1 LHQKHKQGPALFV
14 AIVSVVTLAGCVAGP
29 PVSEWTSPSPGS
41 ENTAP
46 VSPTSEPA
54 STVSLVRGT
63 TTLKTLFV
71 GDSLTA
77 GLYASAADRGFRPL
91 MVQAL
96 EANGPVTQD
105 QGFQVDATTSE
116 VRQVASVGTDQDL
129 AIVQLGTNDVN
140 ATPLPTFEAD
150 YEETLSAIRE
160 SSHEVVFVCAGVWRG
175 ADEAA
180 PYDDVI
186 QSVCAAEGGAFR
198 PMSDLFEVD
207 ANRGPAGRVAEG
219 GVGDNFHPND
229 AGYSAIAQ
237 RLLGAI
243 TQS

>member
-1 LHQKHKQGPALFV
+1 MHGLALLA
-14 AIVSVVTLAGCVAGP
+14 AIASIVTLAGCVAGP
-29 PVSEWTSPSPGS
+29 RVSESTSPPAGS
-41 ENTAP
+41 GSSA
-46 VSPTSEPA
+46 PA
-54 STVSLVRGT
+54 SLAPEVTSNVSVTRGAT
-63 TTLKTLFV
+63 PLKTLFV

-96 EANGPVTQD
+96 EANGPVTED

-129 AIVQLGTNDVN
+129 AIVQLGTNDVD

-150 YEETLSAIRE
+150 YGETLRAIRE
-160 SSHEVVFVCAGVWRG
+160 SSPGVVFVCAGVWRG

-180 PYDDVI
+180 AYDDVV
-186 QSVCAAEGGAFR
+186 QSECAAQGGAFR

-207 ANRGPAGRVAEG
+207 SNRGPAGRVAQG
-219 GVGDNFHPND
+219 GVSDDFHPND
-229 AGYSAIAQ
+229 AGYAAIAH

-243 TQS
+243 AQN